1 MAEPRENPIL
11 GSAPT
16 VDEKTKLAGMRA
28 AAATAATMPQ
38 VDPKTGQ
45 LPDLFQ
51 GKFGFIDI
59 LAKDKIYG
67 EEIKAIINALNAGN
81 STLADTLYY
90 KSKWGMLS
98 DKARENYLL
107 KLRNSNLYQENLKS
121 WLINI
126 KKQLAS
132 QGLKADDA
140 TLEKY
145 YIDGKDDATI
155 LDDLAAQIKVPGPTG
170 TPATTAPTG
179 QVASNLKALQE
190 TAKANGLD
198 LFATFG
204 SQVDTWLSE
213 ISRGKPVEDFEDV
226 IRSKAAEGKS
236 KFVQEQLKLGK
247 NLRQIYGSYIE
258 AMAGAFNIDPS
269 LIDIGD
275 DLFNKAF
282 TDKGPIKIN
291 EFQNLLRKDPRY
303 GQTPSAATET
313 DLRKQ
318 IADRALSIGAQVT
331 EADINS
337 IVDKLMATGAGSFG
351 QATIDGELRNFIKYG
366 TGAGVTG
373 AGAGAQLGG
382 QAGNNLQILKET
394 AAANGLDLERDFG
407 LSIQDWLRK
416 IDQGESIETY
426 KRLIRSTAANGLP
439 DNIKKTMEQGVDLST
454 IYSPYRNIMSAILE
468 INPES
473 ITLNDPTLRS
483 AIGPDKE
490 MSLYEYQRALRKD
503 PRWQY
508 TNNAREQ
515 VADAT
520 LEILRDFGFQG

>member
-1 MAEPRENPIL
+1 MAEPRDNTPFR
-11 GSAPT
+11 PV
-16 VDEKTKLAGMRA
+16 VDEQTQMAAMRA
-28 AAATAATMPQ
+28 AAATAATMPK
-38 VDPKTGQ
+38 VDPTTGE
-45 LPDLFQ
+45 LPDLFA
-51 GKFGFIDI
+51 GKFGFIDA
-59 LAKDKIYG
+59 LANDPVYG
-67 EEIKAIINALNAGN
+67 KEIQAIKNALLAQNK
-81 STLADTLYY
+81 TLAETLYR
-90 KSKWGMLS
+90 KSKWAQL
-98 DKARENYLL
+98 DTDAQDAYLL
-107 KLRNSNLYQENLKS
+107 KIKNNTLYQERLKS

-155 LDDLAAQIKVPGPTG
+155 LDELAAKI
-170 TPATTAPTG
+170 TTTTPTG
-179 QVASNLKALQE
+179 QVASNLKALQDI
-190 TAKANGLD
+190 ARANGLD
-198 LFATFG
+198 LAATFG

-213 ISRGKPVEDFEDV
+213 ISRGKSVEDFEDI

-351 QATIDGELRNFIKYG
+351 QSTIDSELRNFIKYG
-366 TGAGVTG
+366 TGAGG
-373 AGAGAQLGG
+373 QLGG
-382 QAGNNLQILKET
+382 QAGNNLQTLRET

-454 IYSPYRNIMSAILE
+454 IYSPYRNIMASVLE
-468 INPES
+468 VNPQS

-490 MSLYEYQRALRKD
+490 MSLYDYQRALRKD

-508 TNNAREQ
+508 TNNARED
-515 VADAT
+515 VANSAFT
-520 LEILRDFGFQG
+520 VLRNFGFQG

>member
-28 AAATAATMPQ
+28 AAATAATMPK

-51 GKFGFIDI
+51 GKFGFIDA
-59 LAKDKIYG
+59 LANDPVYG
-67 EEIKAIINALNAGN
+67 EEIQAIKNALLAQNK
-81 STLADTLYY
+81 TLAETLYR
-90 KSKWGMLS
+90 KSKWAQL
-98 DKARENYLL
+98 DTDAQDAYLL
-107 KLRNSNLYQENLKS
+107 KIKNNTLYQERLKS

-145 YIDGKDDATI
+145 YVDGKDDATI
-155 LDDLAAQIKVPGPTG
+155 LDELAAKIT
-170 TPATTAPTG
+170 TTAPTG
-179 QVASNLKALQE
+179 QVASNLKALQDI
-190 TAKANGLD
+190 ARDNGLD
-198 LFATFG
+198 LAATFG

-213 ISRGKPVEDFEDV
+213 ISRGKPVEDFEDI

-247 NLRQIYGSYIE
+247 NLRQIYGAYIE
-258 AMAGAFNIDPS
+258 AMAKAFNIDPN
-269 LIDIGD
+269 LIDISD
-275 DLFNKAF
+275 DLFKKAF

-291 EFQNLLRKDPRY
+291 EFDNLLRKDPRY
-303 GQTPSAATET
+303 GQTPAAAAEA

-318 IADRALSIGAQVT
+318 IASRALSVGAQVT

-337 IVDKLMATGAGSFG
+337 IVDKLMATGASSFG
-351 QATIDGELRNFIKYG
+351 QATIDDELRNFIKYG
-366 TGAGVTG
+366 TGAGAV
-373 AGAGAQLGG
+373 GAGAQLGG

-454 IYSPYRNIMSAILE
+454 IYSPYRNIMASILE

-520 LEILRDFGFQG
+520 LEVLRDFGFQG